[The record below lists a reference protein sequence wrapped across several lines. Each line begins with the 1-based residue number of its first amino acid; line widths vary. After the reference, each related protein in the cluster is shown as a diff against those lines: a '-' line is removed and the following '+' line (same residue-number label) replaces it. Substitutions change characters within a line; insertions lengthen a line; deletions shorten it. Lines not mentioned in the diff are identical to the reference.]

1 MARRTR
7 PRLKMPKHFLPMT
20 TFAVGFAVMVL
31 GIAQIY
37 GPAGWIVAGLGLMAA
52 VAAAPI
58 W

>member
-1 MARRTR
+1 MTRRFR
-7 PRLKMPKHFLPMT
+7 PRLKMPKNFLPAVLFT
-20 TFAVGFAVMVL
+20 VGFAVMVL